1 MSRLLVTALFAAAA
15 MATGVNCMERLQTA
29 FDAGTTR
36 NWALVGSWVLKT
48 AVIAAFTFFVAV
60 RPESRKPSRDP
71 VAFIACAAA
80 LGLLL
85 ALKQPSAGSGTGWL
99 LAGDL
104 VALAAY
110 VWLLASVLA
119 LGKCFGILPE
129 ARGLVRRGP
138 YRIVRH
144 PVYLGELG
152 AVVGLVIGAFGFWNA
167 VVLAAFY
174 AAQSIRMRLEER
186 ALTLEFPEYVDYAE
200 VTPRLVPRV
209 PVASARIPAA
219 PRRAS

>member
-1 MSRLLVTALFAAAA
+1 LSRLLVTALFATAAV
-15 MATGVNCMERLQTA
+15 ATAVNCVERVQAAL
-29 FDAGTTR
+29 DAGTTR
-36 NWALVGSWVLKT
+36 NWALVGYWVLKT

-60 RPESRKPSRDP
+60 RPESRRPSRDP

-85 ALKQPSAGSGTGWL
+85 ALKQPSVGSGTGWL

-129 ARGLVRRGP
+129 ARGVVRRGP

-152 AVVGLVIGAFGFWNA
+152 AVGGLVIGAFGFWNV

-174 AAQSIRMRLEER
+174 AAQSVRMRLEER
-186 ALTLEFPEYVDYAE
+186 VLALEFPEYVDYAA
-200 VTPRLVPRV
+200 VTPRLLPRV
-209 PVASARIPAA
+209 PLVPARIPAA
-219 PRRAS
+219 SRRAS